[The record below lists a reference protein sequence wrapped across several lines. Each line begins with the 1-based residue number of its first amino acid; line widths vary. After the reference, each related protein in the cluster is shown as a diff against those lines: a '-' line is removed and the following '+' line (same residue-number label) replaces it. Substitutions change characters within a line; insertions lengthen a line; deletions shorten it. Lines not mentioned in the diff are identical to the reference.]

1 MCHVLCIH
9 NTQFRIFASIIKE
22 GGEVMKGVSL
32 KPIKKEITTQDKVYK
47 QIKKAILFGGMSSD
61 QIFTEVQLAETLNT
75 SRTPVRAALQDLV
88 KEGLLVSIPRKGV
101 TVREITPAEQDEIF
115 LLRRS
120 IEAQVVKKLTEVI
133 TSPDQLKILRV
144 IVEQQEEALQND
156 DAIRFI
162 ELDHEFHLS
171 LTRLANF
178 GIIEEVL
185 QNLHNLTQLMGLKAI
200 RQKGRMKNVIKE
212 HSDIID
218 ALEKRNAELASAVI
232 LSHLDNTKDT
242 LNDLE
247 NF

>member
-1 MCHVLCIH
+1 
-9 NTQFRIFASIIKE
+9 
-22 GGEVMKGVSL
+22 MKGVSL

-47 QIKKAILFGGMSSD
+47 QIKQAILFGGISSD
-61 QIFTEVQLAETLNT
+61 DIYTEVQLAETLNT

-88 KEGLLVSIPRKGV
+88 KEGLLVAIPRKGV
-101 TVREITPAEQDEIF
+101 TVRKITPAEQDEIF

-120 IEAQVVKKLTEVI
+120 IEAEVVKKLTELI
-133 TSPDQLKILRV
+133 TSPEQLEILRG

-171 LTRLANF
+171 LTRLANY

-200 RQKGRMKNVIKE
+200 SQKGRMKEVIAE
-212 HSDIID
+212 HSEIID
-218 ALEKRNAELASAVI
+218 ALESRSAKAAEAVI
-232 LSHLDNTKDT
+232 LSHLNNTKAT
-242 LNDLE
+242 LNDLDI